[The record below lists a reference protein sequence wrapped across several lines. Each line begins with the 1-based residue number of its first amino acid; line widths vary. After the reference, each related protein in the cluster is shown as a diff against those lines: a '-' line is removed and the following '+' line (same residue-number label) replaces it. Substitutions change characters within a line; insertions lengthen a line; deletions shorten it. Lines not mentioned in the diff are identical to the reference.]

1 MRVAL
6 DAIPL
11 AAPKTGIGHYTDSL
25 AEWLARIHTDH
36 QYELISPFDFP
47 FDACGR
53 HGHSPKPENLSRK
66 FIPVR
71 SIFKK
76 WWLLGL
82 PAFLQISPLD
92 VFHGTNYCVPV
103 FAPCPTVVTIHDLSL
118 LAHSGTH
125 ETDNVIRGR
134 RRMPIMARR
143 ARKIIAP
150 SEWTKREIIEFLGI
164 KPGKIQVIHEGAR
177 EKMLPLPESNCQSV
191 LERFG
196 IKKPYLLF
204 VGTIEPRKNLTTLIR
219 AYDTLLRETEHRP
232 QLVLCGGRGWLD
244 DEVFSLVEKLKLQE
258 QVLFTGYVED
268 SDLPALYSSAEAF
281 IYPSLYE
288 GFGLPPLEAMACG
301 TPVITS
307 NSSSLPEVVGK
318 AGLMHDPQDHLALTR
333 SIVEILSDKDSREH
347 FIRAGLEQ
355 ASRFSW
361 DRAARETQAVYDEV
375 YQQWKKRG

>member
-244 DEVFSLVEKLKLQE
+244 GEVFSLVEKLKLQE

-318 AGLMHDPQDHLALTR
+318 AGLMHDPEDHLALTR

-375 YQQWKKRG
+375 YQQWKKRK

>member
-47 FDACGR
+47 FDVCGR

-150 SEWTKREIIEFLGI
+150 SEWTRREIIEFLGI

-177 EKMLPLPESNCQSV
+177 EKMLPLLESNCQSV
-191 LERFG
+191 LDRFG
-196 IKKPYLLF
+196 IKKPFLLF

-219 AYDTLLRETEHRP
+219 AYDTLMRETEHRP

-258 QVLFTGYVED
+258 HVLFTGYVED